1 MIPGNDDSMSS
12 IELFVREISDII
24 SNHVQQDQSKPH
36 NQTSS
41 RKSLKKKQVIE
52 VEKEKSKQKPQ
63 TEKKGLKMSSELELL
78 KQLREITGAGVM
90 DCKKYLKKSNN
101 DVTEAVKLMRSEEGI
116 KADKK
121 SSRIA
126 AEGVVCFHANNNK
139 SILIEINSETD
150 FVASDDFIS
159 YVEECSNMIL
169 KTNYLDL
176 DSMTADEDKTII
188 NQIEEHKKSAIAKLG
203 ENIVIRRFN
212 VFNTEDSYVVGYT
225 HNNKIGAVVALEKN
239 DDSLGK
245 DICMQIVASNP
256 LSIDEKTIDESVLSS
271 EKEIYKA
278 ELDKIDKKE
287 DIKRNILEGKIK
299 KFISDNTLLDQP
311 FIKDNATTLR
321 KIIKNNKIKSFLRF
335 QRRRLREKS
344 EDFAKEVYNQI
355 NK

>member
-1 MIPGNDDSMSS
+1 
-12 IELFVREISDII
+12 
-24 SNHVQQDQSKPH
+24 
-36 NQTSS
+36 
-41 RKSLKKKQVIE
+41 
-52 VEKEKSKQKPQ
+52 
-63 TEKKGLKMSSELELL
+63 MSSELELL

-150 FVASDDFIS
+150 FVARSDDFIS

-176 DSMTADEDKTII
+176 DSMTADEDKTIL

-225 HNNKIGAVVALEKN
+225 HK
-239 DDSLGK
+239 
-245 DICMQIVASNP
+245 
-256 LSIDEKTIDESVLSS
+256 
-271 EKEIYKA
+271 
-278 ELDKIDKKE
+278 
-287 DIKRNILEGKIK
+287 
-299 KFISDNTLLDQP
+299 
-311 FIKDNATTLR
+311 
-321 KIIKNNKIKSFLRF
+321 
-335 QRRRLREKS
+335 
-344 EDFAKEVYNQI
+344 
-355 NK
+355 

>member
-1 MIPGNDDSMSS
+1 
-12 IELFVREISDII
+12 
-24 SNHVQQDQSKPH
+24 
-36 NQTSS
+36 
-41 RKSLKKKQVIE
+41 
-52 VEKEKSKQKPQ
+52 
-63 TEKKGLKMSSELELL
+63 MSSELDLL

-101 DVTEAVKLMRSEEGI
+101 DVAEAVKLMRSEEGI

-126 AEGVVCFHANNNK
+126 AEGVVCFYANNNK

-150 FVASDDFIS
+150 FVARSDDFIS

-169 KTNYLDL
+169 KTNYLDF
-176 DSMTADEDKTII
+176 DSMTTDEDKTFLT
-188 NQIEEHKKSAIAKLG
+188 QIEEHKKSAIAKLG

-212 VFNTEDSYVVGYT
+212 VFNADNSYVVGYT
-225 HNNKIGAVVALEKN
+225 HNNKIGAVVVLEKN
-239 DDSLGK
+239 DESLGK

-256 LSIDEKTIDESVLSS
+256 LSIDEKTIDESVLSN
-271 EKEIYKA
+271 EKDIYRA

-321 KIIKNNKIKSFLRF
+321 KIIKDNKIKSFLRF
-335 QRRRLREKS
+335 QLGEGLEKKS